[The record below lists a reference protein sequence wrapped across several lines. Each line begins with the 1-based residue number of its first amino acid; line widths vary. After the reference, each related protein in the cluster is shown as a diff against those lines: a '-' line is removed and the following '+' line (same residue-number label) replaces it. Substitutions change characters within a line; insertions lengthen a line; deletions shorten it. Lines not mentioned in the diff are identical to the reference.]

1 MALAHYWVQQ
11 FGRSHVGSELEI
23 LKDIW
28 ETETFWTFTEF
39 QFREFWCKIINIYQN
54 FQNLQWHLNSEYQS
68 FLCKYD
74 VTVL

>member
-39 QFREFWCKIINIYQN
+39 QFREF
-54 FQNLQWHLNSEYQS
+54 
-68 FLCKYD
+68 
-74 VTVL
+74 